1 MPHDLTAE
9 EVRVLGA
16 LVEKGLAT
24 PQNYPLTLNALR
36 TACNQ
41 STGRTPVVDYSDR
54 LIEDALTRLRA
65 DGWTR
70 IVYSPANRAPKYRH
84 VLDERLV
91 LDDAQTA
98 VLGVLLLRGPQTV
111 GEIKSRTERMH
122 AFGTIAEVDE
132 ALRSLSGPYAS
143 REEGLVV
150 RLAPRPG
157 QKEAR
162 WAHLLSGEPVEVAD
176 LTVAFA
182 PTRSGERRDDR
193 VAALEAELAEVRDHL
208 AALRAEFD
216 AFRADLGG

>member
-1 MPHDLTAE
+1 MSHDLTAE

-41 STGRTPVVDYSDR
+41 TTGRNPVVDYGDR
-54 LIEDALTRLRA
+54 LIEDTLTRLRA
-65 DGWTR
+65 NGWTR
-70 IVYSPANRAPKYRH
+70 IVYSPSNRAPKYRH
-84 VLDERLV
+84 VLDE
-91 LDDAQTA
+91 
-98 VLGVLLLRGPQTV
+98 VLLLDAMMLRGPQTV

-122 AFGTIAEVDE
+122 AFDTIAEVDE

-162 WAHLLSGEPVEVAD
+162 WAHLLSGEPVEVAE
-176 LTVAFA
+176 VAAA
-182 PTRSGERRDDR
+182 PSPARRDDR
-193 VAALEAELAEVRDHL
+193 VATLEAELAEVRAEV

-216 AFRADLGG
+216 TFRSELGG